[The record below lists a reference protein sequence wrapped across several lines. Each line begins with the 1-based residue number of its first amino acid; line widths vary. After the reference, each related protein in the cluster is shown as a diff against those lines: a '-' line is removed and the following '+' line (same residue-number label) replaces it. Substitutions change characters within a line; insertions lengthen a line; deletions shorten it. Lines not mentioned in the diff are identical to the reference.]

1 MIWGGQADQSPHL
14 GVVKAL
20 KKDLFV
26 REAGPDHL
34 HMFYELLDMI
44 PAEQRVSKKGVITT
58 QRFDRVRIMNNRHFD
73 SKMV

>member
-44 PAEQRVSKKGVITT
+44 PAEQRVRT
-58 QRFDRVRIMNNRHFD
+58 QCHLGTFKQERCHNYTQVWQGKDH
-73 SKMV
+73 K